1 MVAGSSG
8 KWLSGLRLGPT
19 QPVFQICVNLW
30 MKSFLRHL
38 RFHVLNPFPDPPPMT
53 LGRFAP
59 SPTGVLHLGN
69 LRTALASW
77 LSARAA
83 GGRWILRMEDVD
95 GPRCRRD
102 LGEAQLRDLAALG
115 LESDAPVPWQSERG
129 AAYRGALAGLHGAG
143 RLYPCACTRKD
154 LQLLA
159 SAPHA
164 EDGLRPYPGRCRLRA
179 WEGFER
185 ALRLRLPDGP
195 VAWEDRLLGPQMD
208 DPAALTGD
216 PLLFRRDGCF
226 AYHLAVVVDDGAQGV
241 TEVVRGADL
250 RPVTATQIR
259 LQEALGLPRPAYA
272 HLGLVAA
279 PDGGRLG
286 KRARAPGLGALM
298 ACGIPPADVVG
309 WLGWSLGCLERP
321 EACRAEDL
329 IQGFDWTR
337 VPRDEVRVPPAWT

>member
-1 MVAGSSG
+1 MASPDRTLAAGHATYPRQMMV
-8 KWLSGLRLGPT
+8 
-19 QPVFQICVNLW
+19 
-30 MKSFLRHL
+30 
-38 RFHVLNPFPDPPPMT
+38 
-53 LGRFAP
+53 GRFAP
-59 SPTGVLHLGN
+59 SPTGILHLGN

-83 GGRWILRMEDVD
+83 GGRWLIRLEDVD

-102 LGEAQLRDLAALG
+102 LGEAQLWDLAALG
-115 LESDAPVPWQSERG
+115 LVSDAPVAWQSERG
-129 AAYRGALAGLHGAG
+129 AAYRTALETLHAAG

-159 SAPHA
+159 SAPHT
-164 EDGLRPYPGRCRLRA
+164 EDGLRPYPGRCRDRA
-179 WEGFER
+179 WEGFDR
-185 ALRLRLPDGP
+185 ALRLRLPEGP
-195 VAWEDRLLGPQMD
+195 VAWEDRVLGPQVD

-250 RPVTATQIR
+250 RPVTATQVR

-272 HLGLVAA
+272 HLGLIVA

-286 KRARAPGLGALM
+286 KRAGALGVE
-298 ACGIPPADVVG
+298 ALVARGGAVPEILG
-309 WLGWSLGCLERP
+309 WLGWSLGCLDRP
-321 EACRAEDL
+321 ESCAAADL
-329 IQGFDWTR
+329 IPHFDWAR
-337 VPRDEVRVPPAWT
+337 VPKGEIRVPGPWAT

>member
-1 MVAGSSG
+1 
-8 KWLSGLRLGPT
+8 
-19 QPVFQICVNLW
+19 
-30 MKSFLRHL
+30 
-38 RFHVLNPFPDPPPMT
+38 MT

-77 LSARAA
+77 LSARGA
-83 GGRWILRMEDVD
+83 GGRWIIRMEDVD

-115 LESDAPVPWQSERG
+115 LESDGPVLWQSD
-129 AAYRGALAGLHGAG
+129 RGALYREALAALHGAG

-164 EDGLRPYPGRCRLRA
+164 EDGLRPYPGRCRGRA
-179 WEGFER
+179 WEGFDR
-185 ALRLRLPDGP
+185 ALRLRLPEGA
-195 VAWEDRLLGPQMD
+195 VAWEDRLIGPQRD

-241 TEVVRGADL
+241 TEVVRGTDL

-272 HLGLVAA
+272 HLGMVAA
-279 PDGGRLG
+279 PDGSRLG
-286 KRARAPGLGALM
+286 KRAGALGLE
-298 ACGIPPADVVG
+298 ALEARGIIPEDILG
-309 WLGWSLGCLERP
+309 WLGWSLGCLPRP
-321 EACRAEDL
+321 EACAVSDL
-329 IQGFDWTR
+329 IGSFHWNR
-337 VPRDEVRVPPAWT
+337 VPAGEARVPEAWA

>member
-1 MVAGSSG
+1 MS
-8 KWLSGLRLGPT
+8 T
-19 QPVFQICVNLW
+19 I
-30 MKSFLRHL
+30 
-38 RFHVLNPFPDPPPMT
+38 
-53 LGRFAP
+53 GRFAP

-83 GGRWILRMEDVD
+83 GGCWIVRMEDVD

-115 LESDAPVPWQSERG
+115 IESDVPVLWQSDRG
-129 AAYRGALAGLHGAG
+129 PAYQAALEVLHASD
-143 RLYPCACTRKD
+143 RLYPCACSRKD
-154 LQLLA
+154 LQKLA

-164 EDGLRPYPGRCRLRA
+164 EDGLRPYPGRCRDRV
-179 WEGFER
+179 WEGFDR
-185 ALRLRLPDGP
+185 ALRFRLPEGG
-195 VAWEDRLLGPQMD
+195 VAWADGLLGPQQD

-250 RPVTATQIR
+250 RSVTATQVR

-286 KRARAPGLGALM
+286 KRAGALGL
-298 ACGIPPADVVG
+298 AALADRGVAVPEVLG
-309 WLGWSLGCLERP
+309 WLGWSLGCLEQP
-321 EACRAEDL
+321 EPCSAADL
-329 IQGFDWTR
+329 VPRFEWTR
-337 VPRDEVRVPPAWT
+337 VPSQEIRVPGAWA